1 MMFDALLFIA
11 TIIIFLDYMQ
21 KSFVT
26 KDPEDPETKKWIAEI
41 EAEKRRDKFYGK
53 KRDNED

>member
-1 MMFDALLFIA
+1 MVDALLFIA

-26 KDPEDPETKKWIAEI
+26 KDPEDPETKKWIAKI
-41 EAEKRRDKFYGK
+41 EADKRRDKFYGK

>member
-1 MMFDALLFIA
+1 MVDALLFIA

-26 KDPEDPETKKWIAEI
+26 KDPQDPETKKWIAEI
-41 EAEKRRDKFYGK
+41 EAEKRRNKFYGK

>member
-1 MMFDALLFIA
+1 MMVDALLFIA

-26 KDPEDPETKKWIAEI
+26 KDPEDPETKKWIAKI
-41 EAEKRRDKFYGK
+41 EADKRRDKFYGK

>member
-1 MMFDALLFIA
+1 MVDALLFIA

-26 KDPEDPETKKWIAEI
+26 KDPQDPETKKWIAEI

>member
-1 MMFDALLFIA
+1 MVDALLFIA

-26 KDPEDPETKKWIAEI
+26 KDPQDPETKKWIAEI
-41 EAEKRRDKFYGK
+41 EAEKRRDKVYGK

>member
-1 MMFDALLFIA
+1 MVDALLFIA

-26 KDPEDPETKKWIAEI
+26 KDPQDPKTKKWIAEI

>member
-1 MMFDALLFIA
+1 MVDALLFIA

>member
-1 MMFDALLFIA
+1 MMVDALLFIA

-26 KDPEDPETKKWIAEI
+26 KDPQDPETKKWIAEI

>member
-1 MMFDALLFIA
+1 MVDALLFIA

-26 KDPEDPETKKWIAEI
+26 KDPQDPETKKWIAEI

-53 KRDNED
+53 KRENED

>member
-1 MMFDALLFIA
+1 MMVDALLFIA

>member
-1 MMFDALLFIA
+1 MMVDALLFIA

-26 KDPEDPETKKWIAEI
+26 KDPQDPETKKWIAEI
-41 EAEKRRDKFYGK
+41 EAEKRRDKVYGK

>member
-1 MMFDALLFIA
+1 MVPTA
-11 TIIIFLDYMQ
+11 TDR
-21 KSFVT
+21 
-26 KDPEDPETKKWIAEI
+26 DWETKKWIAEI

>member
-1 MMFDALLFIA
+1 MVDALLFIA

-26 KDPEDPETKKWIAEI
+26 KDPEDPKTKKWIAEI

>member
-1 MMFDALLFIA
+1 MMVDALLFIA
-11 TIIIFLDYMQ
+11 TIIIFLDYMK

>member
-1 MMFDALLFIA
+1 MVDALLFIA
-11 TIIIFLDYMQ
+11 TKIIFLDYMQ

-26 KDPEDPETKKWIAEI
+26 KDPQDPETKKWIAEI

>member
-1 MMFDALLFIA
+1 MMVDALLFIA

-26 KDPEDPETKKWIAEI
+26 KDPEDSETKKWIAEI